1 MMVRGVGGGRG
12 GAREMMRCRREGWS
26 RGEPFFVCF
35 GLEAAVWGGL
45 MSKYRLSS
53 QWARSIG
60 VAEISQTPSITHVKY
75 ESVSAF
81 RSVVGARNLAG
92 RVVG

>member
-1 MMVRGVGGGRG
+1 M
-12 GAREMMRCRREGWS
+12 
-26 RGEPFFVCF
+26 FFVCF

-45 MSKYRLSS
+45 MSENGLSS

-60 VAEISQTPSITHVKY
+60 VAEISHKPSMTHVKY

-81 RSVVGARNLAG
+81 RRAVGQGIMLG
-92 RVVG
+92 GW

>member
-1 MMVRGVGGGRG
+1 
-12 GAREMMRCRREGWS
+12 MRCRREGAS
-26 RGEPFFVCF
+26 RGGDVFVCV
-35 GLEAAVWGGL
+35 GLEAAFWDGL
-45 MSKYRLSS
+45 MSENGLSS

-60 VAEISQTPSITHVKY
+60 VAEISQNPVKTHVKY

-81 RSVVGARNLAG
+81 RRAVGARNVAG

>member
-1 MMVRGVGGGRG
+1 
-12 GAREMMRCRREGWS
+12 MRCRREGGS
-26 RGEPFFVCF
+26 RGELFFVCF

-45 MSKYRLSS
+45 MSENRLSS

-60 VAEISQTPSITHVKY
+60 VAEISQNPSITHVKY

-81 RSVVGARNLAG
+81 RRAVGQGIVLG
-92 RVVG
+92 GW